1 MRILTYNQAWRIL
14 TRSFMSATES
24 KNLVAY
30 TPMFHARLLA
40 ETEKYFDS
48 NFQPIKVTDSG
59 ASTPYLDGNPLL
71 DRPLFVQFCA
81 NDPEILLAAAKKVA
95 PYCDAVDLNLGCPQ
109 GIARKGHYG
118 AFLQEDWDLISRLI
132 SKLHEE
138 LSIPVTAKI
147 RIQETKAKTLDYAKM
162 ILAAGASI
170 LTVHGR
176 RREQKGHNTGVADWT
191 VLRYLR
197 DNLPP
202 ETVIFANGNILQHA
216 DIQRCMAAT
225 GADGVMSAEG
235 NLHDP
240 SIFATP
246 PTDPE
251 SREYWRGP
259 NGIGGYRM
267 DAIIRRYLDI
277 IYKHI
282 LVQEPPVRTPL
293 FVVGDKYEPPTVLE
307 TKPEPEKDQDEGPA
321 KKKRRKNK
329 GKSAEAATAQNLL
342 SMQAHLFS
350 VLRPL
355 ITVRTDI
362 RDQLAQT
369 RAGDMTGFEKVLSMV
384 EQATREELIKEAEAN
399 KSANRIE
406 LVGKKVMD
414 ADENKDSIVSG
425 TINTTGASTSAGD
438 DARTRCKRPWYI
450 CQTFLRPLPEEAYAK
465 GSLQLSKKKKQELA
479 AQHEAQQVLVNQDE
493 VIKQAVAG

>member
-1 MRILTYNQAWRIL
+1 
-14 TRSFMSATES
+14 MSSTES
-24 KNLVAY
+24 KKLVAY
-30 TPMFHARLLA
+30 TPMFHARLFA

-48 NFQPIKVTDSG
+48 NFQPIKTTASG
-59 ASTPYLDGNPLL
+59 ASTPYLDGNPSL

-81 NDPEILLAAAKKVA
+81 NDPEILLEAAKKVA

-132 SKLHEE
+132 SKLHKE

-162 ILAAGASI
+162 ILNAGASI

-176 RREQKGHNTGVADWT
+176 KREQKGHNTGVADWT

-202 ETVIFANGNILQHA
+202 ETVIFANGNILQHS
-216 DIQRCMAAT
+216 DIQRCVAAT

-240 SIFATP
+240 SIFSTP
-246 PTDPE
+246 PTYLE

-267 DAIIRRYLDI
+267 DAVIRRYLDI
-277 IYKHI
+277 IYEHI
-282 LVQEPPVRTPL
+282 LIQEPPARTPL
-293 FVVGDKYEPPTVLE
+293 FVVGDKYEPSTGLD
-307 TKPEPEKDQDEGPA
+307 PEPESEKEQDEGPA

-329 GKSAEAATAQNLL
+329 GKSAETATAQNLL

-350 VLRPL
+350 ILRPL

-362 RDQLAQT
+362 RDQLART
-369 RAGDMTGFEKVLSMV
+369 RAGDMAGFEKVLSRV
-384 EQATREELIKEAEAN
+384 EQATREELLKEAEAN
-399 KSANRIE
+399 ESAKQTE
-406 LVGKKVMD
+406 LVEKEAMD
-414 ADENKDSIVSG
+414 ASENKDSIVSR
-425 TINTTGASTSAGD
+425 TIGATENSASVGD

-479 AQHEAQQVLVNQDE
+479 AQHEAQQVLEKQDQIITE
-493 VIKQAVAG
+493 AVAG